1 MWSWLESSNNKIT
14 ETQLDEK
21 DDLKNVND
29 VKDEVKELHDIK
41 EESEEP
47 EREEQEKEKEEQEKE
62 ELEEQEQ
69 EQEESGE
76 SDGTNE
82 AEWEKELDRK
92 NCSCCKKTTYIHFT
106 IKRSHAIALIL
117 AYTFNL
123 FLAVY
128 GLKKH

>member
-21 DDLKNVND
+21 DELKNVND

-41 EESEEP
+41 EESEKE
-47 EREEQEKEKEEQEKE
+47 EKEEQEE
-62 ELEEQEQ
+62 PEEQEL
-69 EQEESGE
+69 EESGE

-92 NCSCCKKTTYIHFT
+92 NCSCCKTTYIHLR
-106 IKRSHAIALIL
+106 IKRSHAIALIV
-117 AYTFNL
+117 AYTINL
-123 FLAVY
+123 FLVVY